1 MNIVLSQT
9 TIAELNTAAN
19 NFLKELLSDA
29 EKYETEA
36 SKIHDDFEDLLQ
48 KGIFSM

>member
-9 TIAELNTAAN
+9 TIAELSTAAN
-19 NFLKELLSDA
+19 NFLKDLLSDA

-36 SKIHDDFEDLLQ
+36 SKIHDEFETLLH
-48 KGIFSM
+48 KGISSI